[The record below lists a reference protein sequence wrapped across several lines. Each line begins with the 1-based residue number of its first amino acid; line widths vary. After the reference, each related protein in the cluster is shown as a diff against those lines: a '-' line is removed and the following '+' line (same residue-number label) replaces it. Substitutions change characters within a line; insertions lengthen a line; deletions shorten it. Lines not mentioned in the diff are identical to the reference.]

1 MNLTSNYLPL
11 LSLVIGVSA
20 SFAAYGADAPAGE
33 QVVQEPAAIAPT
45 LIAVPPAIE
54 MPVTATPVPAN
65 PSATSAATTPTTTSA
80 TTPEAVEKKPDSAP
94 KPVLSEKEQK
104 KLRDEIIYR
113 TSLGRASDVKILLEQ
128 GASVDE
134 TNQSGVPLISLAS
147 SRTDAQG
154 IDVVKTLLEAKADI
168 NKVDSRGRNALFY
181 AAKSGNRK
189 TVEYLLAKNIKYAA
203 VDSAGYNARVIAYQ
217 TGNNEIVEILDGFVR
232 GQNEAIRK
240 QYDEA
245 NKEIA
250 EKYKQYNDKIQ
261 AQLKKEADE
270 QNKIKHAASQTG
282 AIQEAVRGL
291 SFSSC
296 SASYWQFC
304 YTVKQQ
310 TQFDAKGIV
319 NNINS
324 QNNRATEFLNSLIKT
339 YYIRSDVAQN
349 ILSVSADVIK
359 TQLSE
364 FATNE
369 ERKDNGIGTVD
380 DMQRRCSLI
389 ADTWQAAPKK
399 ADK

>member
-20 SFAAYGADAPAGE
+20 NFAAYGADAPAGE
-33 QVVQEPAAIAPT
+33 QVVQEPVAIAPT
-45 LIAVPPAIE
+45 PIAVPPAIE
-54 MPVTATPVPAN
+54 KPVNTTPVPAN
-65 PSATSAATTPTTTSA
+65 PSATTPA
-80 TTPEAVEKKPDSAP
+80 TTPEAVEKKPEAAP

-250 EKYKQYNDKIQ
+250 EKYK
-261 AQLKKEADE
+261 
-270 QNKIKHAASQTG
+270 
-282 AIQEAVRGL
+282 
-291 SFSSC
+291 
-296 SASYWQFC
+296 
-304 YTVKQQ
+304 
-310 TQFDAKGIV
+310 
-319 NNINS
+319 
-324 QNNRATEFLNSLIKT
+324 
-339 YYIRSDVAQN
+339 
-349 ILSVSADVIK
+349 
-359 TQLSE
+359 
-364 FATNE
+364 
-369 ERKDNGIGTVD
+369 
-380 DMQRRCSLI
+380 
-389 ADTWQAAPKK
+389 
-399 ADK
+399 